1 MATDVVLLLSTF
13 PNADAARSAARALV
27 EEHLVACANL
37 VPGVESIYTW
47 KEAIETETEV
57 LVVFK
62 TTMQRSDE
70 AMLRLRGLHP
80 YDVPEILRIGVED
93 GWPDYLNWVRENSRG
108 EAGSA
113 GRGG

>member
-1 MATDVVLLLSTF
+1 MATDVVILLSTF
-13 PNADAARSAARALV
+13 PDQKAARAATCALV
-27 EEHLVACANL
+27 EESLVACGNL

-47 KEAIETETEV
+47 KGNVETSTEV

-62 TTMQRSDE
+62 TTMQRADE

-93 GWPDYLNWVRENSRG
+93 GWPDYLQWVRESVAMKR
-108 EAGSA
+108 E
-113 GRGG
+113 